1 MKIVLGKKELRKKT
15 KPVDLS
21 EGLEI
26 GKDLLKIINEHGNAI
41 GLAANQIRIDKRV
54 CVVNVIKPIILVNPE
69 ITGKFG
75 KIEYTEGCLSFP
87 GEIIKTTRY
96 SNIVVRDANNG
107 TVVYEPKDAEH
118 LLEIVCIQH
127 EIDHLNGI
135 VMHDRQV
142 ADIDLATII

>member
-1 MKIVLGKKELRKKT
+1 MKILTLHIQMGSLKSVLIGLGWGKNLTERLLLFNNIFYLGCPQEYLVKGTAGEDCLGKKRVKK
-15 KPVDLS
+15 
-21 EGLEI
+21 
-26 GKDLLKIINEHGNAI
+26 
-41 GLAANQIRIDKRV
+41 
-54 CVVNVIKPIILVNPE
+54 
-69 ITGKFG
+69 
-75 KIEYTEGCLSFP
+75 EYTEGCLSFP

-96 SNIVVRDANNG
+96 SNIVVRDTNNG